1 MGEATVRGLCAGLLC
16 MVFPSLGPALGPSLG
31 PALSPALGLAH
42 GQTQQPKAP
51 SGFVL
56 IKAGRLLD
64 VRTGKTAEKQ
74 ALLIE
79 GERIREVGPEA
90 AVATHAPQGTRV
102 IDLGSSTVMP
112 GLIDAHTHLTYEAYV
127 ATHAWLGVSIPREA
141 LMGAKN
147 ARLTLRAGFT
157 TVRNL
162 GARGYSDVALRD
174 AINAGDVQGPRMLV
188 SGPALGATGGH
199 MDCSILP
206 SSFHYSEEGVA
217 DGREGVMRKT
227 REVIKY
233 GADIVKVAVTG
244 GVFSAGTDPS
254 QTQYSDEELRAIVE
268 EAHRLGRKVAA
279 HAHGA
284 AGLKQAVRA
293 GVDSIEH
300 GTLIDDEG
308 IALMKARG
316 TWLVPTLYTSI
327 WVMEHAKPPEVPQA
341 MLDKGYK
348 LLPVAKQN
356 IRRAFQAG
364 VKIAFGTD
372 SSVYPHGLN
381 ANEFRHLVE
390 IGMTPLQAIQ
400 AATVQAAELLGWG
413 DRIGTLQP
421 GAFADLIALPA
432 DPLRDVRVLE
442 SVPFVM
448 KGGEVMKDERAP

>member
-1 MGEATVRGLCAGLLC
+1 MGEATVRRLCAGLLC
-16 MVFPSLGPALGPSLG
+16 LVL
-31 PALSPALGLAH
+31 PALGLAEPKP
-42 GQTQQPKAP
+42 QT
-51 SGFVL
+51 GFVL
-56 IKAGRLLD
+56 VKAGRLLD
-64 VRTGKTAEKQ
+64 VKTGRTAIKQ

-79 GERIREVGPEA
+79 GDRIKEVGPEA
-90 AVATHAPQGTRV
+90 AVISHAPPGVRV
-102 IDLGSSTVMP
+102 IDLGGSTVMP
-112 GLIDAHTHLTYEAYV
+112 GLIDAHTHLTYEANV

-141 LMGAKN
+141 LIGAKN

-162 GARGYSDVALRD
+162 GARGTADVALRD
-174 AINAGDVQGPRMLV
+174 AITAGDVIGPRMLV

-206 SSFHYSEEGVA
+206 SSFRYSEEGVA

-233 GADIVKVAVTG
+233 GADVVKVAVTG

-254 QTQYSDEELRAIVE
+254 QTQYSDEELRTIVE

-316 TWLVPTLYTSI
+316 TYLVPTLYTSI
-327 WVMEHAKPPEVPQA
+327 WVMEHAHAPEIPQA
-341 MLDKGYK
+341 MLDKGLK

-356 IRRAFQAG
+356 IRRAFQSG

-381 ANEFRHLVE
+381 ANEFRLLVE
-390 IGMTPLQAIQ
+390 IGMSPLQAIQ
-400 AATVQAAELLGWG
+400 AATVQAAELLGWS
-413 DRIGTLQP
+413 DRVGTLSA
-421 GAFADLIALPA
+421 GAFADLIAVPH
-432 DPLRDVRVLE
+432 DPLQDVRVLE
-442 SVPFVM
+442 QVPFVM
-448 KGGEVMKDERAP
+448 KGGEVIKDERAGQHP